1 MTSAKKITLQVIA
14 LTTLTLAACAALE
27 YAARLEDARWRI
39 EERNWERYRPRSLRV
54 DERIRVMDDGTQVV
68 VSAADWAGAGSASR

>member
-14 LTTLTLAACAALE
+14 LTTLAVAACAALE